1 MSREDGEQ
9 DKGLGKSQLSDE
21 AAKQISVCREKVGIR
36 KKWGLYKAEFKI
48 QADKQEQRPRRI
60 WKLKC
65 SSESQICNGETKN
78 CLR

>member
-36 KKWGLYKAEFKI
+36 KKWGLYKTEFKI
-48 QADKQEQRPRRI
+48 QADK
-60 WKLKC
+60 
-65 SSESQICNGETKN
+65 
-78 CLR
+78 